1 MTSLTA
7 SGRSG
12 ATNALGV
19 ARAIFGPFVLI
30 GPAWLRRQI
39 VELIPNANV
48 QSLKKIVDTMY
59 QRSTDIVNEKK
70 AAMDKGDD
78 AVLRQVSEGNDIM
91 SILRKSE
98 PLHSLQV

>member
-1 MTSLTA
+1 M
-7 SGRSG
+7 
-12 ATNALGV
+12 
-19 ARAIFGPFVLI
+19 LI

-70 AAMDKGDD
+70 AAMDKGDE
-78 AVLRQVSEGNDIM
+78 AVLRQFSEGNDIM

-98 PLHSLQV
+98 PTHSLYVSMLTG